1 MVYMTEPKLK
11 KNSGNDED
19 ATTWVQSSGLS
30 EKDQAD
36 LLEFIQRFSSQTFFR
51 EDDELLD
58 ALELTNNVKLPLWF
72 REMRKTLAG
81 LDPSLQIRFSDY
93 DQWLPRS
100 DEVADAWYALKLGYV
115 NDEERALIFDQA
127 GCFPIGAWVGNDYSY
142 LAINMQA
149 DNDQQILEFA
159 LSDLSDNIAEG
170 TPARAS
176 VRVAFDS
183 YPRMLWR
190 IAQGK
195 LPNEQPVDPSS

>member
-1 MVYMTEPKLK
+1 MVYMTKPKLK
-11 KNSGNDED
+11 KHAGNDKD
-19 ATTWVQSSGLS
+19 ATTWVQSSNLS
-30 EKDQAD
+30 EKDKVD

-58 ALELTNNVKLPLWF
+58 ALELTHNVKLPLWV

-81 LDPSLQIRFSDY
+81 LDPSVQIRFSDY
-93 DQWLPRS
+93 DHWLPRS
-100 DEVADAWYALKLGYV
+100 DEVADAWYALKLGY
-115 NDEERALIFDQA
+115 NDDEERALILDQA
-127 GCFPIGAWVGNDYSY
+127 GCFSIGAWVGNDYSY
-142 LAINMQA
+142 LAINMQS

-190 IAQGK
+190 IAQARLSDGR
-195 LPNEQPVDPSS
+195 LVDPSS

>member
-1 MVYMTEPKLK
+1 MTESELK
-11 KNSGNDED
+11 KHRILGNSKD
-19 ATTWVQSSGLS
+19 AKTWVQSSGLS
-30 EKDQAD
+30 ENDKSD

-58 ALELTNNVKLPLWF
+58 TLELTNNVKLPLWF
-72 REMRKTLAG
+72 REMRKTIAG
-81 LDPSLQIRFSDY
+81 VDPSIQVRFSDY
-93 DQWLPRS
+93 DHWLPRS
-100 DEVADAWYALKLGYV
+100 DEVADAWYALKLGYI
-115 NDEERALIFDQA
+115 NDEERALMFDQA

-176 VRVAFDS
+176 VRAAFDS

-195 LPNEQPVDPSS
+195 LLDGQLVDPNS

>member
-1 MVYMTEPKLK
+1 MTESELK
-11 KNSGNDED
+11 KHRILGNSKD
-19 ATTWVQSSGLS
+19 AKTWVQSSGLS
-30 EKDQAD
+30 ENDKSD

-58 ALELTNNVKLPLWF
+58 TLELTNNVKLPLWF
-72 REMRKTLAG
+72 REMRKTIAG
-81 LDPSLQIRFSDY
+81 VDPSIQVRFSDY
-93 DQWLPRS
+93 DHWLPRS
-100 DEVADAWYALKLGYV
+100 DEVADAWYALKLGYI
-115 NDEERALIFDQA
+115 NDEERALMFDQA

-176 VRVAFDS
+176 VRAAFDS

-190 IAQGK
+190 IAQGR
-195 LPNEQPVDPSS
+195 LSDEQLVDPNS